1 MSRCR
6 PVLVLLL
13 PWGLLGLLALGL
25 LPGTASRVWAQVQP
39 STRPTTT
46 VAAPAPEPGPPSSR
60 RCRWVRLALG
70 RDTTYFILPDT
81 LTVVP
86 ASATGPGGQPVTYD
100 PATGRFRW
108 VRPAP
113 LAPLLLPPLP
123 TIIDS
128 VAADSVTV
136 ADSVAADSSGRAAT
150 ARLPLADSVLIC
162 YRVLPLALE
171 RFRFR
176 RPRRLLDSLDFRD
189 RPMLGIQDFS
199 RQEQILST
207 PGINKSGNLS
217 RGLSFG
223 NTQNVFVNSA
233 LNLQLEGM
241 LTEKIRLTA
250 AISDQN
256 VPFQP
261 EGNTQTLQQFDRIYL
276 TLTGPQ
282 WSLTAGD
289 VVLRNRPDYFLR
301 YYKNIQGAAV
311 EVNLGSPTP
320 PPPFSA
326 SRAESFGGGGSLTT
340 GGVGGSLTTVGGV
353 GGGSLTTAGPG
364 SGTNNNVPQPNDSNR
379 PNPLPNDPTRQTP
392 PPSDLSRQA
401 PPPPQGRGPAPE
413 GSRGAG
419 STTLA
424 AAGVAK
430 GKFASL
436 DLAPLDNVQGPYRLT
451 GPNGEQFII
460 VLAGSERVFLDGRL
474 QARGFDYDYVIDY
487 NLAEITFSPRHLIT
501 RNSRLKVDFEYSD
514 LNYAR
519 SLYTVSHYQ
528 QLGRGVQVRGNFY
541 QESDNPDNA
550 ANLTLSA
557 ADRDLLRGAG
567 NVAAVQAP
575 GADPV
580 AWNRRQVQYR
590 LVQRLLPGGGT
601 VSAFEFARDSLQ
613 QVYNVRFTDV
623 GGGQGD
629 YNQSLANLNANG
641 RVFEYAGVGRGRYRA
656 VRVLPTPLLKQMV
669 SGGVSWQLD
678 PTASVFVDVARS
690 SLQRNRFATTGERS
704 QDGEAL
710 RVGYAVQQRAL
721 PGWVPAALQ
730 KYRLRSNFDYEHTAA
745 GFAPIDRYRDIEF
758 DRNWSATSTANATRT
773 DPRPDDILNFGVGLS
788 RDGLHGVNYRL
799 SYRRRPGEVDGI
811 QHWLDAAEQLGR
823 VELRGS
829 LFLLN
834 SQAGRFRSAWAR
846 GEASVR
852 YGGGQWFIPGYAY
865 RFDKNRVVSPQG
877 DTVRS
882 VNYFDEHTLSVQSAD
897 SGRTRYALSYG
908 YRRDQT
914 PTPEQKT
921 LQLNAIAQTWQGSLQ
936 ARPGRFQDLRLLAT
950 YRDVNRVSRPDS
962 ARQRTLL
969 GKIDY
974 NLGLLDN
981 QIRSELSYSV
991 QTGRELR
998 RDFSFVAVPAGQGTH
1013 YYAGDLN
1020 GNGVQDKDEFLEAQT
1035 PDAQYRTYIKVFL
1048 PTADYQTAYQNR
1060 LSYRLSLAAPRG
1072 WRETGD
1078 WRAALA
1084 RFSSITSVTVDRRT
1098 TSPAVLTRLSPFSFT
1113 KDDDQLLAFNQLL
1126 RNTLYFNRA
1135 NPVFGAELTVQ
1146 QTQQKTLLAQGFDLR
1161 NLAGQSLLLRRTLA
1175 QSFTGRFLVSHDVRE
1190 AQASYSQVPN
1200 SPSYRNYRLLIY
1212 TAQPEI
1218 SYQPSPA
1225 LRLTGTLLHST
1236 KRNAWPERAAEAS
1249 GTFTDLGLETRLS
1262 QVGKRT
1268 LTASTHA
1275 TRVEFAGEANSVV
1288 GLEILQALRP
1298 GANYTWNLNLEQRL
1312 ANGLN
1317 INVAYDGR
1325 KASGLN
1331 VVHTGRMQVAVL
1343 F

>member
-6 PVLVLLL
+6 AVLGLLL
-13 PWGLLGLLALGL
+13 PRLLWLSWGLLALGL
-25 LPGTASRVWAQVQP
+25 LPGTAGRARAQNQP
-39 STRPTTT
+39 LARPATAT
-46 VAAPAPEPGPPSSR
+46 AAPAPEPGPPSSR
-60 RCRWVRLALG
+60 RCRWVRLAPG
-70 RDTTYFILPDT
+70 RDTTYFTLPDT

-86 ASATGPGGQPVTYD
+86 ASATGPGGRPMTFD

-108 VRPAP
+108 VRVAP
-113 LAPLLLPPLP
+113 LAPLRPVV
-123 TIIDS
+123 IVGS
-128 VAADSVTV
+128 VTADS
-136 ADSVAADSSGRAAT
+136 AGR
-150 ARLPLADSVLIC
+150 RSRLVRQLPLAADSVLIC
-162 YRVLPLALE
+162 YRVLPVALE

-276 TLTGPQ
+276 TLAGPQ

-301 YYKNIQGAAV
+301 FYKNMQGAAV

-320 PPPFSA
+320 PAPGP
-326 SRAESFGGGGSLTT
+326 FGGGGSLAT
-340 GGVGGSLTTVGGV
+340 GGGAAG
-353 GGGSLTTAGPG
+353 LTTAGPG
-364 SGTNNNVPQPNDSNR
+364 SGTNNNAPPPNDSNR
-379 PNPLPNDPTRQTP
+379 QTP
-392 PPSDLSRQA
+392 PPNDPNRPAPPLNDPNRQA
-401 PPPPQGRGPAPE
+401 PPSPRGEGGRG
-413 GSRGAG
+413 GGAG

-430 GKFASL
+430 GKFASI
-436 DLAPLDNVQGPYRLT
+436 DLTPLDNVQGPYRLS

-550 ANLTLSA
+550 ANLTLSL
-557 ADRDLLRGAG
+557 ADRRLLRGAG

-590 LVQRLLPGGGT
+590 QVQRVPPGGGPP

-629 YNQSLANLNANG
+629 YNLSLANLNANG
-641 RVFEYAGVGRGRYRA
+641 RVFEFAGAGQGRYRA
-656 VRVLPTPLLKQMV
+656 VRVLPTPLLKQLV

-678 PTASVFVDVARS
+678 PTALVFVDVARS
-690 SLQRNRFATTGERS
+690 ALQRNRFDTTGVRS
-704 QDGEAL
+704 QDGGAV
-710 RVGYAVQQRAL
+710 RVGYEVRERAL
-721 PGWVPAALQ
+721 PAWAPAVLQ
-730 KYRLRSNFDYEHTAA
+730 KYRLRSNLDYEHTAA

-758 DRNWSATSTANATRT
+758 DRNWSAVSTANATRT
-773 DPRPDDILNFGVGLS
+773 DARTDDILNFGLGLT
-788 RDGLHGVNYRL
+788 RDGLHGISYRL
-799 SYRRRPGEVDGI
+799 SQRRRPGEVDGT
-811 QHWLDAAEQLGR
+811 QHWLDAAERLGR

-829 LFLLN
+829 LFVLR
-834 SQAGRFRSAWAR
+834 SQAGRFRSEWAR
-846 GEASVR
+846 GEASAR
-852 YGGGQWFIPGYAY
+852 FDGGRWFQPGYAY
-865 RFDKNRVVSPQG
+865 RFDKNRVISPQG

-921 LQLNAIAQTWQGSLQ
+921 LQLNAIAQTWQASLR
-936 ARPGRFQDLRLLAT
+936 ATPGRFQDLRLLAT

-962 ARQRTLL
+962 ARQRNLL
-969 GKIDY
+969 GRLDY
-974 NLGLLDN
+974 NVGLLQN

-1035 PDAQYRTYIKVFL
+1035 PDAQFRTYIKVFL
-1048 PTADYQTAYQNR
+1048 PTADYLTAYQNR

-1084 RFSSITSVTVDRRT
+1084 RLSSITSVTVDRRT
-1098 TSPAVLTRLSPFSFT
+1098 TSPALLTRLSPFSFT

-1135 NPVFGAELTVQ
+1135 NPVFGMELTVQ

-1175 QSFTGRFLVSHDVRE
+1175 QSFTGRFIVSHDVRE
-1190 AQASYSQVPN
+1190 AQASYSQVPG

-1317 INVAYDGR
+1317 INLAYDGR